1 LGILSSSNLHYTT
14 IDINPSTN
22 YTVKNLKIFYI
33 NYFFSI
39 FFRIQQTT
47 KIDTGSGNI
56 AYPTGLIL
64 NNGEFLAAYRKG
76 NNIFYKKR
84 AFCKSNK

>member
-22 YTVKNLKIFYI
+22 YT
-33 NYFFSI
+33 
-39 FFRIQQTT
+39 TT

-76 NNIFYKKR
+76 NNIYYKKR
-84 AFCKSNK
+84 AFCKTCLDKCIGCSQFTGNCLSCTG